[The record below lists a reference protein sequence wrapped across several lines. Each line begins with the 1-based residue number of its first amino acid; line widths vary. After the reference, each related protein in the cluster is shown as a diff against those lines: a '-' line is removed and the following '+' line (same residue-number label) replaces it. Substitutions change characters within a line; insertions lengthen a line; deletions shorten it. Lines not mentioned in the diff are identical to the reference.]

1 MSLNQASPSLETC
14 VSSEINLAS
23 LESLF
28 GYVDSPGWSP
38 IIGDRGGQQI
48 FSRTRTPACLC
59 WGSAQEVIAELGAT
73 RAILTGYHCP
83 PGSASPM
90 AAVADGHDLAIVDG
104 RYLVDGWAAHVEQ
117 LTTRSVLDL
126 LNPID
131 LAEAKRIHEP
141 FDTWTT
147 PPTNI
152 APSSEITAGH
162 IVDAIH
168 QIGGMTYEEAQA
180 IMIRADEKMDGDYVL
195 TTLAFQASLLN
206 ISFIEN
212 GRAASS
218 AAREKWNLAHAVN
231 HRSIRATGPQWDRV
245 LACSRSEFR
254 PGG

>member
-1 MSLNQASPSLETC
+1 MSLNQASPPLEAC
-14 VSSEINLAS
+14 LSPEINLAS

-28 GYVDSPGWSP
+28 GFVDSPGWSP
-38 IIGDRGGQQI
+38 VISDRGGQQI

-59 WGSAQEVIAELGAT
+59 WGSAQEVIAELGPS
-73 RAILTGYHCP
+73 RAVLTGYHCP
-83 PGSASPM
+83 PRSASAM

-117 LTTRSVLDL
+117 LTSRSVLDL

-131 LAEAKRIHEP
+131 LAEAQRVHEP
-141 FDTWTT
+141 FDHWTIQ
-147 PPTNI
+147 PTNI
-152 APSSEITAGH
+152 APSAEITASH
-162 IVDAIH
+162 IIDAIH
-168 QIGGMTYEEAQA
+168 RIGGMTDKDAQA
-180 IMIRADEKMDGDYVL
+180 IMIRADEEMEGDYVL
-195 TTLAFQASLLN
+195 STLIFQASLIN

-212 GRAASS
+212 GRAASP
-218 AAREKWNLAHAVN
+218 ATREKWNLAHAVN